1 MALARALAF
10 DLYGTNARFANE
22 ANPSTA
28 TVAGLLPRWE
38 VILGCPPNPGDA
50 QPTRQARCGAALLR
64 FGRPNNSQPVIDALT
79 TTLGPL
85 FVGLTLFTPASALVW
100 WPAYGGSAA
109 YVSAVS
115 GNQVTVSGL
124 TNVPSAAPGALL
136 TIANA
141 THPSNDSPV
150 PVGTAPPGYPIQSRV
165 SSTSVVIINNGSPV
179 SPDYGIGG
187 SLGSPKIAWTMPNP
201 AAPFLSTVAH
211 VDVLVNPTATPGYV
225 NPDGSLNGKFFQA
238 VALMNPLLDLLLPSD
253 ATFDWYVY
261 SSHGGLGFYLD
272 EQNLDLLA
280 FDV

>member
-109 YVSAVS
+109 AVTQVS
-115 GNQVTVSGL
+115 GNLARVEGL
-124 TNVPSAAPGALL
+124 TNVPTAAPGALL
-136 TIANA
+136 VLGNA
-141 THPSNDSPV
+141 SHAGNDGTFPVKSWLSPS
-150 PVGTAPPGYPIQSRV
+150 
-165 SSTSVVIINNGSPV
+165 SVVVVNNGSPAA
-179 SPDYGIGG
+179 PDYGIGG
-187 SLGSPKIAWTMPNP
+187 SSGGATIAWTMPNP

-238 VALMNPLLDLLLPSD
+238 VAQVNPLLDLLLPAD
-253 ATFDWYVY
+253 CDFAWYVLGA
-261 SSHGGLGFYLD
+261 GGTIGWYLD
-272 EQNLDLLA
+272 QPDLDLLIIDA
-280 FDV
+280 